1 MIRVALKGMA
11 GRKPR
16 AALTAL
22 AIVLGVAMVSGTY
35 VFTDS
40 AERAIDTLLTGAY
53 TGSDAVISGK
63 DVVESSTGGDATV
76 SAGLEDHLERLPSVE
91 AASGGIVD
99 FARLLDKQGEPISDH
114 EAALGLGIEA
124 SDEQFNPL
132 TLTEGRWPSG
142 SQEIAIDAG
151 SAAREDFSMGDT
163 ISVAARGPVRQFTI
177 SGIAEFGALDS
188 LGALTLAV
196 FDIPTAQAYFG
207 KADRF
212 DEIYVDAKEGVSA
225 TALVS
230 EIEPLLPPNAEVAT
244 GEAQTKSEA
253 EGSNE
258 DLRLLQR
265 LLLVFGGIALF
276 VGAFVI
282 FNTLSITVAQR
293 TREFAT
299 LRTLGASRRQV
310 LGSVVLESLVIGAL
324 ASAIGL
330 FAGLGL
336 AAGLNALFTSLG
348 VELPQTGTV
357 LATRTVV
364 VSLLVGVLITLFAG
378 LFPAL
383 RATSVPPIAA
393 VREGATLP
401 RSRLAPLAPYIAI
414 ATMALGV
421 AALAA
426 GMFAPG
432 LDATT
437 VLVLL
442 ALGCLVLFLGIAL
455 ISSRLVKPLASILG
469 WPARRTA
476 GVAGRLARD
485 NSIRNPG
492 RTAVTASALM
502 IGVALVTFVAVLG
515 EGLRG
520 SVRDAVDRVVQA
532 DYVLTADDGTSPVTP
547 NAAAALAS
555 APGVQAVSGV
565 RQDSARA
572 FGSDTS
578 VGGIDPAT
586 ITEVVGFD
594 WKDGSDATF
603 AELGATGAVLQ
614 SEFASDH
621 DLRVGSSFSL
631 ETPQG
636 KKVELTVEGIYTP
649 PKFDPILA
657 PISLSQAAFASFFE
671 RPQDVLAFVDV
682 SGESSAE
689 RTKGLEQALGGFPG
703 AELKTKSEFI
713 TSRQKE
719 IRDTLDLLYVLLA
732 LSVVVSLFGMVNT
745 LALSVFERTRELG
758 MLRAVGMTRRQ
769 ARRMIRHEGIITA
782 LIGATLGL
790 PLGMFLAALVTLG
803 LEDEGV
809 GFSVPTG
816 TLVVF
821 AVIAIVAGVFAAIF
835 PARRASRL
843 NVLEALQYE

>member
-1 MIRVALKGMA
+1 
-11 GRKPR
+11 
-16 AALTAL
+16 
-22 AIVLGVAMVSGTY
+22 
-35 VFTDS
+35 
-40 AERAIDTLLTGAY
+40 
-53 TGSDAVISGK
+53 
-63 DVVESSTGGDATV
+63 
-76 SAGLEDHLERLPSVE
+76 
-91 AASGGIVD
+91 
-99 FARLLDKQGEPISDH
+99 
-114 EAALGLGIEA
+114 
-124 SDEQFNPL
+124 
-132 TLTEGRWPSG
+132 
-142 SQEIAIDAG
+142 
-151 SAAREDFSMGDT
+151 
-163 ISVAARGPVRQFTI
+163 
-177 SGIAEFGALDS
+177 
-188 LGALTLAV
+188 
-196 FDIPTAQAYFG
+196 
-207 KADRF
+207 
-212 DEIYVDAKEGVSA
+212 
-225 TALVS
+225 
-230 EIEPLLPPNAEVAT
+230 
-244 GEAQTKSEA
+244 
-253 EGSNE
+253 
-258 DLRLLQR
+258 
-265 LLLVFGGIALF
+265 LLVFGGIALF

-364 VSLLVGVLITLFAG
+364 VSLLLGVLITLFAG

-383 RATSVPPIAA
+383 RATGVPPIAA

-401 RSRLAPLAPYIAI
+401 RSRLAPFVPYIAL
-414 ATMALGV
+414 ATIALGV

-432 LDATT
+432 LDATS

-492 RTAVTASALM
+492 RTAVTAAALM

-555 APGVQAVSGV
+555 APGVRAVSGV
-565 RQDSARA
+565 RQDSARVL
-572 FGSDTS
+572 GSDTS
-578 VGGIDPAT
+578 VGGVDPAT
-586 ITEVVGFD
+586 ITELVRFD
-594 WKDGSDATF
+594 WTEGSDATF

-614 SEFASDH
+614 SEFAADH
-621 DLRVGSSFSL
+621 DLRAGSSFSL

-657 PISLSQAAFASFFE
+657 PISLSQTAFASFFE

-682 SGESSAE
+682 SGEPSAE
-689 RTKGLEQALGGFPG
+689 RTRGLEQALRGFPA

-758 MLRAVGMTRRQ
+758 LLRAVGMTRRQ

-809 GFSVPTG
+809 AFSVPTG

-821 AVIAIVAGVFAAIF
+821 ALIAVVAGVFAAIF

>member
-1 MIRVALKGMA
+1 MIGVALKGMA
-11 GRKPR
+11 GRKLR

-22 AIVLGVAMVSGTY
+22 AIVLGVAMVSGTF

-40 AERAIDTLLTGAY
+40 AEKAIDTLLTGAY

-63 DVVESSTGGDATV
+63 DVVELSAGGDATV
-76 SAGLEDHLERLPSVE
+76 SAGLEDRVEGLPSVT
-91 AASGGIVD
+91 AASGGVVD
-99 FARLLDKQGEPISDH
+99 LARLLDKQGEPISDH
-114 EAALGLGIEA
+114 EGALGLGIEA

-142 SQEIAIDAG
+142 SQEVVIDAG
-151 SAAREDFSMGDT
+151 TAAGEDFGVGDT
-163 ISVAARGPVRQFTI
+163 ISVVSRGPVQRFTI

-196 FDIPTAQAYFG
+196 FDIPTAQEFFG

-212 DEIYVDAKEGVSA
+212 DEIYVDAKDGVSPR
-225 TALVS
+225 ALVS
-230 EIEPLLPPNAEVAT
+230 EIEPLLPPSAEVAT

-253 EGSNE
+253 EGSNK
-258 DLRLLQR
+258 DIRLLQR

-310 LGSVVLESLVIGAL
+310 LGSVVLESLVIGAI

-336 AAGLNALFTSLG
+336 AAGLNEVFASLG
-348 VELPQTGTV
+348 IELPQIGTV
-357 LATRTVV
+357 LAPRTVV

-383 RATSVPPIAA
+383 RATGVPPIAA

-401 RSRLAPLAPYIAI
+401 RSRLAPYAPYIAI
-414 ATMALGV
+414 ATIALGV

-432 LDATT
+432 LDATS

-442 ALGCLVLFLGIAL
+442 ALGCLVLFLGIAM

-469 WPARRTA
+469 WPARRA
-476 GVAGRLARD
+476 GGVAGRLARD

-515 EGLRG
+515 QGLRS

-532 DYVLTADDGTSPVTP
+532 DYVVTADDATSQVTP
-547 NAAAALAS
+547 NAAAAVAS
-555 APGVQAVSGV
+555 APGVESVSGV
-565 RQDSARA
+565 RQESARV
-572 FGSDTS
+572 FGSDES
-578 VGGIDPAT
+578 VGGVDPAT
-586 ITEVVGFD
+586 ITKVVRFD
-594 WKDGSDATF
+594 WKEGSNATF

-614 SEFASDH
+614 SEFAAEH
-621 DLRVGSSFSL
+621 DLGVGSSFSF

-636 KKVELTVEGIYTP
+636 KKVELTVKGIYTP

-657 PISLSQAAFASFFE
+657 PISISQDAFASFFE
-671 RPQDVLAFVDV
+671 RPQDVLAFVAV
-682 SGESSAE
+682 SGESADE
-689 RTKGLEQALGGFPG
+689 LTTALEQALRGFPE
-703 AELKTKSEFI
+703 AELKTKGEFI

-719 IRDTLDLLYVLLA
+719 IRDTLDLLYVLLG

-782 LIGATLGL
+782 LIGAALGL
-790 PLGMFLAALVTLG
+790 PLGMFLAVLVTLG

-809 GFSVPTG
+809 VFSVPTV
-816 TLVVF
+816 TLLVF

-843 NVLEALQYE
+843 NVLKALQYE